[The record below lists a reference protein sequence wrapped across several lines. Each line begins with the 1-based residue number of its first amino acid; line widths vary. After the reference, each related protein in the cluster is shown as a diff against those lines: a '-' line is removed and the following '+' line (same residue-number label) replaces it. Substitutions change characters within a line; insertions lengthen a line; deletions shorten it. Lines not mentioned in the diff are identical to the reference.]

1 MTAASIRS
9 WVQKAIQ
16 QTLAFL
22 AGKDLMN
29 NRIGVQHDAVEG
41 VWRISPY
48 AGGVY
53 PSLADQLRDA
63 CMFAAL
69 NLGGWSEP
77 AKSKN
82 GKAKTAS
89 AH

>member
-1 MTAASIRS
+1 
-9 WVQKAIQ
+9 
-16 QTLAFL
+16 
-22 AGKDLMN
+22 
-29 NRIGVQHDAVEG
+29 
-41 VWRISPY
+41 
-48 AGGVY
+48 
-53 PSLADQLRDA
+53 
-63 CMFAAL
+63 MFVAL